1 MDKRIESDQLKKKG
15 VEEKMKYFEVPRPPG
30 DGLCSDNACPCPEV
44 KIPRGSGYL
53 YVSQKAVEFRR
64 DAPTIEELK
73 RKLIFIKASSGFAY
87 TKILQTPSAILMCKK
102 GAKLRGI
109 DLEIASADAKYWWK
123 TGLVPLRATPKAK
136 Q

>member
-1 MDKRIESDQLKKKG
+1 MN
-15 VEEKMKYFEVPRPPG
+15 YFEVPRPPR

-53 YVSQKAVEFRR
+53 YVNQKAVEFRR

-73 RKLIFIKASSGFAY
+73 RKLKSIKASSGFAY
-87 TKILQTPSAILMCKK
+87 TTILQTPSAIIMCKQ

-109 DLEIASADAKYWWK
+109 DLEIAAADANHWWK
-123 TGLVPLRATPKAK
+123 TGLAPLRATPIAK